1 MRNKKIRGLAVFL
14 LMIFLAVGCTKKEE
28 QSKNE
33 TTEPK
38 PSIENKNLSEETNL
52 FWNDEEDFSV
62 KIPKRF
68 VFQDKETVEDG
79 TSGMVYRFSTE
90 DGETLEISDLLF
102 PDEEVNEA
110 LLEEEMKQ
118 SEELE
123 IIRVDNMEVDEGQ
136 FYGLLV
142 EDKASGNFMF
152 YHRIK
157 RDDRIISFLQIKPE
171 AFSEE
176 DEIENKT
183 LLRSIRYSY

>member
-14 LMIFLAVGCTKKEE
+14 LMIVLVAGCSKKEK
-28 QSKNE
+28 QSNGE
-33 TTEPK
+33 TIEPK
-38 PSIENKNLSEETNL
+38 PPIEDKSISEETGL

-68 VFQDKETVEDG
+68 VFQDKESVEDG
-79 TSGMVYRFSTE
+79 TSGMVYRFATE
-90 DGETLEISDLLF
+90 NGETLEISDLLF
-102 PDEEVNEA
+102 PDEEVNDA
-110 LLEEEMKQ
+110 LLEEEMKK
-118 SEELE
+118 SEDLE

-157 RDDRIISFLQIKPE
+157 RDDRIISFLQVKPE